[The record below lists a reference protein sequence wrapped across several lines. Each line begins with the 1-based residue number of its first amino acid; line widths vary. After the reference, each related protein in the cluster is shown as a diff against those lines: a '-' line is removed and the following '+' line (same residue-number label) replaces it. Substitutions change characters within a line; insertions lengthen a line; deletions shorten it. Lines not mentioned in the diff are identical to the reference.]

1 MKRVY
6 SISLFLLATL
16 AVSCMREQAIVEPL
30 TPEEDTVPV
39 ILSFREPITLQAT
52 TKADPGMEMGH
63 EPAISNLHVAIFGSD
78 NYLKDYVSAYPCDAD
93 GNPLASGYA
102 SQNATTSYFM
112 ARLPISNKPRNLHI
126 IANGPSSLPFN
137 AYENDIMQS
146 MTVTDGNGAYWQRVV
161 LPNGITVKEVDGV
174 REQKPNGDYIP
185 TDAMVTALS
194 SISLIR
200 NFASIT
206 LTENADNFEIVKY
219 TLCNMPRSGAVA
231 MYSTNHEDW
240 VPNYTDPSLTLDGRL
255 YKYMDTDDSTEKV
268 YLGFPTNPEIDTT
281 VPSTADAFNAPGVT
295 VGPGEPYYVY
305 ERAVTTDNPPFILM
319 AARYVASG
327 TPTASTPVR
336 YYRLDLALED
346 GYFPIYRNFNYTVNV
361 SGVSV
366 EGYDTPAEASLH
378 NSGTN
383 FSMSLDT
390 RSLPEV
396 SNGIVRLFV
405 EHANYD
411 WVYNTDEQNFGFR
424 FTLNGASGTLN
435 DNVTVTHKEGNAIK
449 DLTVDSSDDSGDFRR
464 VRYKLN
470 TPDGTSTLSSTIQ
483 LEGTYT
489 DGHGATYRLVR
500 MVTIR
505 VFNAKQIN
513 PYFTPFA
520 VANEADQLT
529 ILNIPLPWDLQSSM
543 FPMEILIEDSAKA
556 LNPASNENMPV
567 KTTGVLNLDEPF
579 ESLSGNGESSYCF
592 VRTFNWSEYQRLK
605 NNAELSGSDYIIL
618 TCDFETTKAFSSSTV
633 YVYNKYFA
641 TDANGVTT
649 AQTTLY
655 GDANNNITPNRQNV
669 SGTSATVRVK
679 STGNWVLNI
688 AMANGG
694 VATGSSLS
702 PSSGTATSGQD
713 VTVTL
718 PENVTENAIRYKLTL
733 TNTSSNLVRT
743 AYITQE
749 GIMMKLSSAI
759 TTIDNHANSV
769 TVSVES
775 GTTYV
780 IELIDPSGTVIYTS
794 EEYPATTTPTNRQV
808 NIPQNMT
815 NHERRF
821 TVRARN
827 LLSTV
832 WEDVIITQEAGVAR
846 VTAANNEIRMTE
858 TSATVN
864 VTCSFDLVLKAY
876 VQGNDTPVYTASVAA
891 TTGRDE
897 TITGIP
903 ANTSGASRHIIVNLC
918 DTSTGE
924 VLASKTLTQLGVP
937 DIKLTTSN
945 ANIGNT
951 ATSATINVD
960 SEAAWTLSVSGGLS
974 GASLSP
980 ASGSA
985 GTVNAVTLTVPVN
998 NTTQPQTYT
1007 VTGDNGSHTSSVTF
1021 TQAAGTATLSAAG
1034 NKIWMSSTSA
1044 SVNVASSFDA
1054 VLKIYLP
1061 GSSDPVSTKNVAAA
1075 AAHDETVS
1083 FTANTTGADRSI
1095 RVDLCNTDGIVV
1107 ATTNLTQ
1114 SGTPSFELT
1123 ASAAS
1128 VIGNATTT
1136 TLHLASELPC
1146 DISVEG
1152 TGASVSTPLG
1162 TSGVSTDASGTTI
1175 TLTMPI
1181 NYSTSDVTYTV
1192 KVSRSGYADESVV
1205 ITHRKAKVNNG
1216 SVTFDTGNGSSG
1228 QFMNSTSATSGNVTA
1243 TFSAIA
1249 QSASDGTFGIIGVRD
1264 YTQLNRTGV
1273 TLTINT
1279 AAIPNRKALTSLSL
1293 TFTETSYTSTSVTV
1307 QGTSAT
1313 TTSTTATSWTGE
1325 DTANQTVFALTRNN
1339 NSLRVTEFTVSY
1351 QYYSWE

>member
-1 MKRVY
+1 MKKIYAIFSV
-6 SISLFLLATL
+6 LLVFAC
-16 AVSCMREQAIVEPL
+16 VSCTREEPL
-30 TPEEDTVPV
+30 SVGEFEKEGATVPV
-39 ILSFREPITLQAT
+39 VLSFQEPVVLQAR
-52 TKADPGMEMGH
+52 TKADIGTEMG
-63 EPAISNLHVAIFGSD
+63 EQPAISSIHIAIFGTD
-78 NYLKDYVSAYPCDAD
+78 RYLKDYVSAYPCDAQ
-93 GNPLASGYA
+93 GNPLSGGFASR
-102 SQNATTSYFM
+102 NATSAYFL
-112 ARLPISNKPRNLHI
+112 ARLPISSKQRVLHI

-146 MTVTDGNGAYWQRVV
+146 MTVSDGNGAYWQRIV
-161 LPNGITVKEVDGV
+161 LDGIKIVETDGNP
-174 REQKPNGDYIP
+174 EQTPDGEYIP
-185 TDAMVTALS
+185 TSETVAALS
-194 SISLIR
+194 NISLIR
-200 NFASIT
+200 NFASVT
-206 LTENADNFEIVKY
+206 VSENASNFEIVSY
-219 TLCNMPRSGAVA
+219 TLCNMPRSGAIA
-231 MYSTNHEDW
+231 MYSANHGDW
-240 VPNYTDPSLTLDGRL
+240 VPGYSDSSVTLSNHLYSYDGKT
-255 YKYMDTDDSTEKV
+255 YP
-268 YLGFPTNPEIDTT
+268 GFPAEPDINTDIPTT
-281 VPSTADAFNAPGVT
+281 VDALNAPGVS
-295 VGPGEPYYVY
+295 VGPGEPIYVY

-319 AARYVASG
+319 AARYVESG
-327 TPTASTPVR
+327 TPDSSTPIR
-336 YYRLDLALED
+336 YYRLDLTLES
-346 GYFPIYRNFNYTVNV
+346 GYFPIYRNYQYTVNI
-361 SGVSV
+361 SDVSV
-366 EGYDTPAEASLH
+366 DGYENLSDAVGH
-378 NSGTN
+378 NSGSN
-383 FSMSLDT
+383 FSISLDT
-390 RSLPEV
+390 RTLPDV
-396 SNGIVRLFV
+396 SNGVVRLYV
-405 EHANYD
+405 EQPNFD
-411 WVYNTDEQNFGFR
+411 WVYSSETKSFWFK
-424 FTLNGASGTLN
+424 FLLNGATSGNLN
-435 DNVTVTHKEGNAIK
+435 GNVTVTEKEGDA
-449 DLTVDSSDDSGDFRR
+449 LASFTVTGSDDAKGQRP
-464 VRYKLN
+464 VNYTLN
-470 TPDGTSTLSSTIQ
+470 QPNGTSTLSSTLQ
-483 LEGTYT
+483 VVGTYNDGT
-489 DGHGATYRLVR
+489 DTYRLVR

-505 VFNAKQIN
+505 VFNAKTIQ
-513 PYFTPFA
+513 PSLSPVT
-520 VANEADQLT
+520 VADEEGQLT
-529 ILNIPLPWDLQSSM
+529 TLSIPLPWDLQASM

-592 VRTFNWSEYQRLK
+592 VRTLNWSEYQRLK

-679 STGNWVLNI
+679 STGNWVLSI
-688 AMANGG
+688 SMANGG
-694 VATGSSLS
+694 VATGASLS
-702 PSSGTATSGQD
+702 PSNGTDTSGQD

-733 TNTSSNLVRT
+733 TNTTSNLVRT

-780 IELIDPSGTVIYTS
+780 IELFDPSGNIIYTS
-794 EEYPATTTPTNRQV
+794 EEYPATTTPTDRQV
-808 NIPQNMT
+808 NIPQNT
-815 NHERRF
+815 TTRERKF
-821 TVRARN
+821 TIRARN
-827 LLSTV
+827 LGSTV

-864 VTCSFDLVLKAY
+864 VACSFDLVLKAY
-876 VQGNDTPVYTASVAA
+876 VQGNETPVYTASVAA

-903 ANTSGASRHIIVNLC
+903 ANTTGANRHIIVNLC
-918 DTSTGE
+918 DTTTGE

-937 DIKLTTSN
+937 DIKLTTSDSTV
-945 ANIGNT
+945 GNS
-951 ATSATINVD
+951 AASATINVD
-960 SEAAWTLSVSGGLS
+960 SEASWTVSVSGGVS

-985 GTVNAVTLTVPVN
+985 GASNAVVLTVPVN
-998 NTTQPQTYT
+998 NTLQAQTYT
-1007 VTGDNGSHTSSVTF
+1007 VTGDNGYYTSSVTI
-1021 TQAAGTATLSAAG
+1021 TQAAGTASLSAAG
-1034 NKIWMSSTSA
+1034 DKIWMSSTSA

-1054 VLKIYLP
+1054 VLKVYLP

-1095 RVDLCNTDGIVV
+1095 RVDLCNSEGVVV
-1107 ATTNLTQ
+1107 ATTSLTQ
-1114 SGTPSFELT
+1114 SGTPSISLT

-1136 TLHLASELPC
+1136 TLHLASEIAC

-1162 TSGVSTDASGTTI
+1162 TSGVSTDVSGTTI
-1175 TLTMPI
+1175 TLTMPV
-1181 NYSTSDVTYTV
+1181 NYSTSDVNFTV

-1205 ITHRKAKVNNG
+1205 ITHRKATVNNG

-1228 QFMNSTSATSGNVTA
+1228 QFMDSTSATSGNVTA
-1243 TFSAIA
+1243 TFSAIN
-1249 QSASDGTFGIIGVRD
+1249 QYASDGTWGIGGRD

-1279 AAIPNRKALTSLSL
+1279 AAIPNRKALTGLSL
-1293 TFTETSYTSTSVTV
+1293 TFTANNYTSTSLTV

-1313 TTSTTATSWTGE
+1313 TTSNTATSWTGE
-1325 DTANQTVFALTRNN
+1325 DTANETVFELSRNN
-1339 NSLRVTEFTVSY
+1339 QSLRVTGFTVSY